1 MLLGARNFR
10 MFRIRTWEAD
20 GDFQILQDIR
30 QTSYQ
35 IFMSD
40 FNGLSIRSYSD
51 YLINQDLSRLDVIFS
66 HTLLR
71 NSFNYL
77 SYASGT
83 SPATVYM
90 IIEDLL

>member
-10 MFRIRTWEAD
+10 QFRIRTWEAD
-20 GDFQILQDIR
+20 GDFENLQDIR

-40 FNGLSIRSYSD
+40 YNGLSIRSYSD
-51 YLINQDLSRLDVIFS
+51 YLINQDLSRLDVIYS
-66 HTLLR
+66 HTLVR

-77 SYASGT
+77 SYASRLA
-83 SPATVYM
+83 PQTVYM